1 MALERLEEE
10 RQERRFKEE
19 KIREARLRE
28 AHRAEVARRLARQER
43 RNQEFLRLIQAQ
55 KEEQARLLR
64 EQAS

>member
-10 RQERRFKEE
+10 RQEQRFKAE

-28 AHRAEVARRLARQER
+28 AHRAEVAMRLARQER